1 MIPLT
6 IGEAELIGLFREA
19 AAGKH
24 FEFRLG
30 GTNTWY
36 GIHADDVL
44 AEAMTRG
51 VLGHL
56 VDRLR
61 EGQQDLVTI
70 SNVEPALNFR
80 VA

>member
-1 MIPLT
+1 MSPLT

-19 AAGKH
+19 AASKC
-24 FEFRLG
+24 FEFRVG
-30 GTNTWY
+30 GTETWY

-44 AEAMTRG
+44 AEALTRG
-51 VLGHL
+51 ILGHL

-61 EGQQDLVTI
+61 CGQQDLVTI
-70 SNVEPALNFR
+70 SNVEPELNFR

>member
-6 IGEAELIGLFREA
+6 IGEAELIGLFRESA
-19 AAGKH
+19 DGKH

-44 AEAMTRG
+44 AEALTRG

-61 EGQQDLVTI
+61 EGQQDVVTV
-70 SNVEPALNFR
+70 SNIKPELTFR